1 MKKFL
6 TRVLLF
12 GLFFFAID
20 KLFYIFLYTAPQL
33 EADKRLE
40 LLINGKIN
48 KEIIVM
54 GSSRGADNIIASQI
68 EKETGKSAYNISY
81 IGSNIQFHVFLLKTL
96 LKYNSK
102 PKTIILS
109 VDNPYEFIYA
119 KSLNFRLDRLHPL
132 GKYNYINQELINQN
146 DRSKL
151 SWFLYLARINK
162 SYLTFEKKKGPNE
175 NLMLSCGSMP
185 LKAELS
191 KENLVFDT
199 IKQPYHISEE
209 LENKRKDFLEFQ
221 KICSQNKIKIIY
233 CFAPNFRVYN
243 PVLENRI
250 KLMSL
255 SENKFFVY
263 DTTNLKYKNKT
274 YFYDESHLNI
284 KGAKIFT
291 SELSK
296 FINLNP

>member
-6 TRVLLF
+6 IRVLLF
-12 GLFFFAID
+12 GLIFFTID
-20 KLFYIFLYTAPQL
+20 KLFYFFIYNAPQL

-40 LLINGKIN
+40 LILNGKIK

-54 GSSRGADNIIASQI
+54 GSSRGADNIIAGQI

-96 LKYNSK
+96 LKYNQK
-102 PKTIILS
+102 PEIIVLS
-109 VDNPYEFIYA
+109 VDNPYEFLYN

-132 GKYNYINQELINQN
+132 GKYNYINQELIYQN

-162 SYLTFEKKKGPNE
+162 SYLTFEKKVGPKE
-175 NLMLSCGSMP
+175 NLMLPCGSMP
-185 LKAELS
+185 LKEELS
-191 KENLVFDT
+191 KKNLVFDT
-199 IKQPYHISEE
+199 KLQLYPLADE
-209 LENKRKDFLEFQ
+209 LENKIKEFMEFQ
-221 KICSQNKIKIIY
+221 HICNQNKIKIIY

-243 PVLENRI
+243 PALENRI
-250 KLMSL
+250 KSI
-255 SENKFFVY
+255 SSSGDKFFVY
-263 DTTNLKYKNKT
+263 DTTNMQYKNNT
-274 YFYDESHLNI
+274 NFYDESHLNI
-284 KGAKIFT
+284 KGAKLFT

-296 FINLNP
+296 FINLNK